1 MRIDT
6 VNLSSFSIPRSAAGK
21 RPQKLDGYAGTAPV
35 PLAAAMKAIQEPTLA
50 NSLVKAW
57 EQEMDEEVQHLRV
70 APDGSLMVNL
80 PNRYAVLSV
89 DQGTILGSQEHE
101 LLQTPP
107 IVNADG
113 SGYLV
118 GSWGVARVEPD
129 GETSW
134 SKYLGSSVFNEAL
147 PTPDGGVVATPCSG
161 AQVHRLDA
169 QGEKTW
175 LCELEPQ
182 PCYDREVKGRM
193 TQDGLGRLLLNGN
206 GRLYAVDLQSGT
218 KLWSRDLEP
227 EGIWFNAPVAVTPD
241 NHILV
246 NGDSTLQLLDPDG
259 KTQWVWSGKTHRRI
273 DQLPPETLKDHLDR
287 QAAPLSCPPAV
298 SPDGQILYGGGVA
311 TDDSKCHVVALD
323 RQGQK
328 IWARD
333 LSPGLRVESLQ
344 VGADGTVYAVGSSAV
359 LDRRTFR
366 YSNTAE
372 VHALSPQGETIW
384 SFKTPKES
392 TSFLPFALGPDQVY
406 LSSGK
411 KIYALRPD
419 ALKARCGELESGA
432 SIHLGADDHVL
443 VGGTVLKKRKAPA
456 H

>member
-1 MRIDT
+1 MRIEALT
-6 VNLSSFSIPRSAAGK
+6 LPSFSLPRSAARK
-21 RPQKLDGYAGTAPV
+21 QNPDGYAGTVPV
-35 PLAAAMKAIQEPTLA
+35 AVAMKAVQEQSVA

-57 EQEMDEEVQHLRV
+57 EQELDQQVQHLRV
-70 APDGSLMVNL
+70 APDNSLMVNL
-80 PNRYAVLSV
+80 PNRYAVLSAE
-89 DQGTILGSQEHE
+89 QGTVLGSQEHE

-169 QGEKTW
+169 RGETTW

-182 PCYDREVKGRM
+182 PCYDREVKGRFV
-193 TQDGLGRLLLNGN
+193 QDGLGRLLLNGN
-206 GRLYAVDLQSGT
+206 GRLYAVDLQSGE

-227 EGIWFNAPVAVTPD
+227 ERIWFNAHVAVTPD
-241 NHILV
+241 NHILT

-273 DQLPPETLKDHLDR
+273 DQLPPETWKEHLDG

-298 SPDGQILYGGGVA
+298 SPDGQRLYGGGVS
-311 TDDSKCHVVALD
+311 TEDTSYQVVALD
-323 RQGQK
+323 RQGQLA
-328 IWARD
+328 WGRE
-333 LSPGLRVESLQ
+333 LSQGMRVESLQ
-344 VGADGTVYAVGSSAV
+344 VGADGTVYAVGTSYV
-359 LDRRTFR
+359 MDPQTFR
-366 YSNTAE
+366 GTSTAE

-384 SFKTPKES
+384 SFKTPKEG
-392 TSFLPFALGPDQVY
+392 TGFVPFALGADQVY

-411 KIYALRPD
+411 KVYALRPD
-419 ALKARCGELESGA
+419 ALKSRCKELESGA
-432 SIHLGADDHVL
+432 TIHLGADDYVL
-443 VGGTVLKKRKAPA
+443 VGGTVLKKRKAT
-456 H
+456 